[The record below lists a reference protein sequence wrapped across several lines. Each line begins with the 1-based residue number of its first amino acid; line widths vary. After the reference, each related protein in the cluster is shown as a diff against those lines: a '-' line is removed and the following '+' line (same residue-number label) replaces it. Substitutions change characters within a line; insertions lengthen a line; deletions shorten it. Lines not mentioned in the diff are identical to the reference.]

1 LKVEELARRTTKEM
15 RHMLFSLQP
24 KSLENGGLAMAL
36 EDLVKQTQ
44 DTFEQAVDL
53 RANGEAVKK
62 MDLGRQGVLFHIAA
76 EAITNARKHASASR
90 IAVRLDLA
98 EEDIVL
104 LEIID
109 DGAGFDQ
116 KEVEGVRKQGG
127 NKLGLATLR
136 ERVELINGV
145 LSIESEQGRGTRVRV
160 WAPLN
165 EQAAE
170 RLRYGAQT

>member
-98 EEDIVL
+98 EDDVAL

-116 KEVEGVRKQGG
+116 TEAEGVRKQGG
-127 NKLGLATLR
+127 KLGLVTLR

-170 RLRYGAQT
+170 RLRYGAQA